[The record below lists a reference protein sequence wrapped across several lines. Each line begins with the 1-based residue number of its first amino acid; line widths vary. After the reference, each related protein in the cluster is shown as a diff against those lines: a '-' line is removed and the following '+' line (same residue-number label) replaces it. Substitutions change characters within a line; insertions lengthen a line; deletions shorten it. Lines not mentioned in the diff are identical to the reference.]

1 MSNKQTD
8 GVEWMVS
15 IPCAFVYPLMD
26 ILYRVVDCCGMTM
39 SLASRMEFSHQC
51 SVLVHIALP
60 STRSFFRPRS
70 KNSDE
75 YGMEGKSP
83 APSRPSDSHDAVGKL
98 DRAEQKAVHLMGGQD
113 VQIEERKETAHSILQ
128 TKPREYS
135 GAQDHVRCICTQASR
150 DRHWRVCDTA

>member
-98 DRAEQKAVHLMGGQD
+98 DRAEQRAVRLMGGQV
-113 VQIEERKETAHSILQ
+113 VQIESERKLLIVFCRPIPESIL
-128 TKPREYS
+128 
-135 GAQDHVRCICTQASR
+135 
-150 DRHWRVCDTA
+150 